1 MTAVAQIIEMD
12 QERDRKTC
20 LSLDLKVSGANRELA
35 QWCLDHPK
43 YSQRAIAS
51 WLGCDH
57 TRIFYLRKWASN
69 GFQGSVFDSQN
80 KPGNRA
86 SSDRGAGRHQSPL
99 ETNDN
104 SGSEVEHD
112 EDGVVVEGDIV
123 SPDQVEDNILYA
135 LQRINENAR
144 AFNKILRASAL
155 DREAVERINTAVER
169 MIHKWRSI
177 QSTLEK
183 KG

>member
-1 MTAVAQIIEMD
+1 MSALAQIVEMD

-20 LSLDLKVSGANRELA
+20 LTLDLKVTGANRELA
-35 QWCLDHPK
+35 QWLLDHPR
-43 YSQRAIAS
+43 YPNTAIAS
-51 WLGCDH
+51 WLGCNEK
-57 TRIFYLRKWASN
+57 RIRKLREWAED
-69 GFQGSVFDSQN
+69 GFVDLPNSRYKRN
-80 KPGNRA
+80 
-86 SSDRGAGRHQSPL
+86 SSPATNATL

-104 SGSEVEHD
+104 SESDAVEHD
-112 EDGVVVEGDIV
+112 EDGVVIDGESDIV

-144 AFNKILRASAL
+144 AFSKILRASAL
-155 DREAVERINTAVER
+155 DREAVERINTAVDR